1 MVRDQVMIKT
11 DVKKNIFITG
21 VLLALTALIGT
32 GVMVLVNGHSKP
44 YIIENERQI
53 LLRSLHSVIPPDT
66 YSNNI
71 LQDTLVMKDQRLLGS
86 KEGVLVY
93 RARVGT
99 KPVAAAFTVIAPN
112 GYNGDILILVGINYF
127 GHITGVR
134 IVKHRETP
142 GLGDGIEIQ
151 RSNWIES
158 FTGKSLSN
166 PTDSG
171 WKVKRDGGEFDQFT
185 GATITP
191 RAVVSAIHKAVL
203 FFNKNRTF
211 IFQAENII
219 ETNKP
224 SDKPARELK

>member
-11 DVKKNIFITG
+11 NIKKNILMAG
-21 VLLALTALIGT
+21 ALLALTALIGT
-32 GVMVLVNGHSKP
+32 GLLVLINGHSKP
-44 YIIENERQI
+44 YIVDNERQV

-66 YSNNI
+66 YTNNI
-71 LQDTLVMKDQRLLGS
+71 LQDTLVMEDLELLGS
-86 KEGVLVY
+86 KEGIIVY

-99 KPVAAAFTVIAPN
+99 KPIAAALTVIAPN
-112 GYNGDILILVGINYF
+112 GYNGDISILVGINYS
-127 GHITGVR
+127 GHVTGVR
-134 IVKHRETP
+134 VVKHRETP

-158 FTGKSLSN
+158 FTGKSLNN
-166 PTDSG
+166 PSVSG

-203 FFNKNRTF
+203 FFKKNRIH

-219 ETNKP
+219 EINKP
-224 SDKPARELK
+224 SDKPAREL

>member
-1 MVRDQVMIKT
+1 MVRGQVMIKT
-11 DVKKNIFITG
+11 DIKKNILMAG
-21 VLLALTALIGT
+21 ALLALTALIGT
-32 GVMVLVNGHSKP
+32 GVLVLINGHSKP
-44 YIIENERQI
+44 YIVDNERQV

-86 KEGVLVY
+86 KEGVIVY
-93 RARVGT
+93 RARVAT
-99 KPVAAAFTVIAPN
+99 KAIAAAFTVIAHN
-112 GYNGDILILVGINYF
+112 GYNGDILILVGINYS
-127 GHITGVR
+127 GQVTGVR

-151 RSNWIES
+151 RSHWIES
-158 FTGKSLSN
+158 FTGKSLNN

-191 RAVVSAIHKAVL
+191 RAVVSAVHKAVL
-203 FFNKNRTF
+203 FFNKNRTL

-224 SDKPARELK
+224 DREL